1 MNRHHR
7 THTAHSRSL
16 FAQPSSSSFSPTS
29 EQSLN
34 INPNS
39 ESINM
44 TNTNYTPA
52 SSFIHLTGFDDMN
65 TFITAPDNV
74 KTSTVNSLHDNSF
87 NDYNENGPNDIN
99 NSSYRQKLIKQMQQ
113 SLFNQSNSM
122 FAQTEHINPN
132 RQLTEHTYDADGPY
146 RPSHAPSKYLQ
157 QQTKPI
163 FKQMKVDEQKQ

>member
-7 THTAHSRSL
+7 NHTSHSRSL
-16 FAQPSSSSFSPTS
+16 FAQPSSSQEPT
-29 EQSLN
+29 
-34 INPNS
+34 INNQS

-52 SSFIHLTGFDDMN
+52 SSFIHLTGFDDMS
-65 TFITAPDNV
+65 TFITAPDNT
-74 KTSTVNSLHDNSF
+74 KTSSLYSLHDNSF

-113 SLFNQSNSM
+113 SLFEQSNSM
-122 FAQTEHINPN
+122 FAQSEHINPN
-132 RQLTEHTYDADGPY
+132 CQLNEHTYDTDGPY
-146 RPSHAPSKYLQ
+146 RPSNAPSKYLQ

-163 FKQMKVDEQKQ
+163 FKQVKASEQKQ